1 MYQVLICQRAISAKH
16 RQEDVQIIDNQY
28 IRLYRCILQYLRT
41 IASNRQQSFSVPLRF
56 IQIFATHQHMDRL
69 VELGYF
75 VHIRYLFEQRI
86 PDVDDDSLSPAAEA
100 ILVALFRP
108 IIVYP
113 DR

>member
-1 MYQVLICQRAISAKH
+1 
-16 RQEDVQIIDNQY
+16 
-28 IRLYRCILQYLRT
+28 
-41 IASNRQQSFSVPLRF
+41 
-56 IQIFATHQHMDRL
+56 MDRL